1 MKPQSSKIMDISKSN
16 MTSYFPF
23 LLRTSIY
30 LSAFFLLFSVIVSVL
45 NVTFQLVDKLQ
56 LMEMLGNLSGIL
68 FYVFVNRASKL
79 AFQLS

>member
-1 MKPQSSKIMDISKSN
+1 MKPRASKIMDISKSN

-56 LMEMLGNLSGIL
+56 LMEMLGNLSGIF